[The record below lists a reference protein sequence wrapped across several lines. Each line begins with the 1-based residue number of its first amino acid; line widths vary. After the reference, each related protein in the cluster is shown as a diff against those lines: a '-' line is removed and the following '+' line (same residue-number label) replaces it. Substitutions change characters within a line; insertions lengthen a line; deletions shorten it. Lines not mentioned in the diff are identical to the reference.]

1 MSRGENITLEIVPA
15 INYRDNAQ
23 CAQTHR
29 GLPRAQSNLSK
40 FVLSYVPAR
49 RKYEAW
55 DIPRIHQYSAVLF
68 HNHLNFIHC
77 QHTIRVDASAL
88 LKA

>member
-1 MSRGENITLEIVPA
+1 MCTDSQRTTARTEH
-15 INYRDNAQ
+15 Y
-23 CAQTHR
+23 
-29 GLPRAQSNLSK
+29 LSK

-68 HNHLNFIHC
+68 HNHLNFIYC